1 MARITGLRPNTISH
15 LCSDNVDRVY
25 LSTLETV
32 CKVLDIDIQ
41 ELIEV
46 EQSSCTS
53 NRSLYVKVANKFKDR
68 GKAKVGLR
76 RIEMVVSDVIMVICL
91 TK

>member
-1 MARITGLRPNTISH
+1 MGSTL
-15 LCSDNVDRVY
+15 Y

-46 EQSSCTS
+46 E
-53 NRSLYVKVANKFKDR
+53 
-68 GKAKVGLR
+68 
-76 RIEMVVSDVIMVICL
+76 
-91 TK
+91 

>member
-1 MARITGLRPNTISH
+1 RELARMTGLRPNTISH

-46 EQSSCTS
+46 E
-53 NRSLYVKVANKFKDR
+53 
-68 GKAKVGLR
+68 
-76 RIEMVVSDVIMVICL
+76 
-91 TK
+91 

>member
-1 MARITGLRPNTISH
+1 MLKQITFL
-15 LCSDNVDRVY
+15 DRVY

-46 EQSSCTS
+46 E
-53 NRSLYVKVANKFKDR
+53 
-68 GKAKVGLR
+68 
-76 RIEMVVSDVIMVICL
+76 
-91 TK
+91 

>member
-1 MARITGLRPNTISH
+1 MPISIKLKEILKERDLSRELARIAGLRPNTISH

-46 EQSSCTS
+46 E
-53 NRSLYVKVANKFKDR
+53 
-68 GKAKVGLR
+68 
-76 RIEMVVSDVIMVICL
+76 
-91 TK
+91 

>member
-1 MARITGLRPNTISH
+1 M
-15 LCSDNVDRVY
+15 DRVY

-46 EQSSCTS
+46 E
-53 NRSLYVKVANKFKDR
+53 
-68 GKAKVGLR
+68 
-76 RIEMVVSDVIMVICL
+76 
-91 TK
+91 

>member
-1 MARITGLRPNTISH
+1 MPISIKLKEILKERDLSQRELARMTGLRPNTISH

-46 EQSSCTS
+46 EWSSCSS
-53 NRSLYVKVANKFKDR
+53 NRSMYVKVAKKFK
-68 GKAKVGLR
+68 
-76 RIEMVVSDVIMVICL
+76 
-91 TK
+91 T

>member
-1 MARITGLRPNTISH
+1 MNKRKGSTMPITIKLKEILKERDLSQRELARMTGLRPNTINH

-46 EQSSCTS
+46 E
-53 NRSLYVKVANKFKDR
+53 
-68 GKAKVGLR
+68 
-76 RIEMVVSDVIMVICL
+76 
-91 TK
+91 

>member
-1 MARITGLRPNTISH
+1 MKKRKENTMPISVKLKKILKERDLSQRELARMTGLRPNTISH

-25 LSTLETV
+25 LSTIETV

-46 EQSSCTS
+46 E
-53 NRSLYVKVANKFKDR
+53 
-68 GKAKVGLR
+68 
-76 RIEMVVSDVIMVICL
+76 
-91 TK
+91 